1 MEHTGPG
8 ISEEACRGRNSE
20 LWAAWVADITTM
32 PTPKHTGNIS
42 CHFQQDT
49 FLILKSWDFGAQPV
63 SSEQNSKCKLGS
75 LHNTHTTCERRQ
87 KQSDKCNVTSISQLT
102 STHSN
107 LSGCKPISFPLSQPR
122 YCYYPAGFLH
132 ESSHKNK
139 QTKKWELSQKRTED
153 VSWDRDPKNH
163 SWHSVTRAN
172 ICVEIQSFMYAIL
185 LPIFAA
191 ICIFLRQQ
199 QYQH

>member
-1 MEHTGPG
+1 
-8 ISEEACRGRNSE
+8 
-20 LWAAWVADITTM
+20 M

-49 FLILKSWDFGAQPV
+49 FLISKSWDFGAQPV

-139 QTKKWELSQKRTED
+139 QTKKWELSQKELRTFHETETQRITAD
-153 VSWDRDPKNH
+153 
-163 SWHSVTRAN
+163 
-172 ICVEIQSFMYAIL
+172 IQLLEPTYAWRFKASCMQFYYPSL
-185 LPIFAA
+185 LPSVSFWGNSNINTKYF
-191 ICIFLRQQ
+191 
-199 QYQH
+199 